1 MGEVNQAKSYKYLF
15 FITLI
20 LLLGVLV
27 GLYFFLNYKDSQ
39 SNTVSPDRANSPTQI
54 PTDNKINPTLV
65 PTTTS
70 TKSTLT
76 EKDANDNLYTNN
88 RFGFSLTIPK
98 FVTSST
104 CGEQKFPTMYFESKD
119 IIYLAP
125 ESFYLPNPCQKNTT
139 TLEQIENKN
148 NYSLSKLK
156 IYAAAVKNDTE
167 LEQFIKSKYGSG
179 CSLGGKTQSPTA
191 DIYKV
196 KILGDG
202 KDLEES
208 QCPINFMVDTKYNP
222 TKGVVVIFELGQAC
236 NLSQNQDCADS
247 KIVSSLKFL

>member
-76 EKDANDNLYTNN
+76 EKDANDN
-88 RFGFSLTIPK
+88 
-98 FVTSST
+98 
-104 CGEQKFPTMYFESKD
+104 
-119 IIYLAP
+119 
-125 ESFYLPNPCQKNTT
+125 
-139 TLEQIENKN
+139 
-148 NYSLSKLK
+148 
-156 IYAAAVKNDTE
+156 
-167 LEQFIKSKYGSG
+167 
-179 CSLGGKTQSPTA
+179 
-191 DIYKV
+191 
-196 KILGDG
+196 
-202 KDLEES
+202 
-208 QCPINFMVDTKYNP
+208 
-222 TKGVVVIFELGQAC
+222 
-236 NLSQNQDCADS
+236 
-247 KIVSSLKFL
+247 